1 MNTIALIIFGII
13 VLVGGT
19 VSWVLVRQTSD
30 NLFEKIF
37 CHGYLFITIAFGG
50 MLLVGSI
57 YVDNSVPIFYNNC
70 GCLL

>member
-13 VLVGGT
+13 VLIGGIVAWALIRHT
-19 VSWVLVRQTSD
+19 AD
-30 NLFEKIF
+30 NLFGKIF
-37 CHGYLFITIAFGG
+37 CHGYLSLVIIFGG
-50 MLLVGSI
+50 MLLISSI